1 MEESDREIKKS
12 TYSYEKRNVCN
23 EREASEAGLLQLH
36 CYKQLTMGLTET
48 FLNTNLTLSFP
59 GLKPFRAPWEA
70 FYDKVP
76 FNPLIKKPTLF

>member
-48 FLNTNLTLSFP
+48 FLNTNLTLSFNP
-59 GLKPFRAPWEA
+59 RIKTFSCSLGGL
-70 FYDKVP
+70 
-76 FNPLIKKPTLF
+76 L